1 MMDNSVISVFV
12 SVLRAQSHLNDLEKD
27 IIDTWNELNRTPFDL
42 ESAKSQELHNRTTY
56 PDVQLAVL
64 GMPSTAVKD
73 PSQLDMN
80 DLVYVL
86 NCQLG
91 LLIAKRFG

>member
-1 MMDNSVISVFV
+1 MNSTMLGSISLLV
-12 SVLRAQSHLNDLEKD
+12 R
-27 IIDTWNELNRTPFDL
+27 I
-42 ESAKSQELHNRTTY
+42 TY
-56 PDVQLAVL
+56 PDVKLAIMD
-64 GMPSTAVKD
+64 MPTTVIKKSD
-73 PSQLDMN
+73 QLDMN